1 MPEAADCS
9 GRVRLTVAD
18 AGAWRTWL
26 DEHEDGSDGVW
37 LTLAKKGA
45 HAPTSLTYREA
56 LDEALC
62 SEWIDGRKNSIDGAT
77 FRQHFTPRRRRSLWS
92 ARNVEL
98 VAALTAAG
106 RMRDRGRAEV
116 DRARADGRWDR
127 AYAGAATIEVPA
139 DLLEALQA
147 SPTAAHLDALAITF
161 TLEGPLDSLF
171 TKATVELADRDPEVA
186 EAARCAYRRLED
198 EYAGCIEQAQ
208 TAGEVDAALDARA
221 LATYFVAV
229 TRGME
234 VLGTAG
240 ADRSVLLGV
249 GRAAF
254 TLLT

>member
-62 SEWIDGRKNSIDGAT
+62 SGWIDGRKNSIDGAT

-127 AYAGAATIEVPA
+127 AYAGAATIEVPT

-147 SPTAAHLDALAITF
+147 SPMADASFRALGSSTRYPIVLDVTSASTAT
-161 TLEGPLDSLF
+161 T
-171 TKATVELADRDPEVA
+171 R
-186 EAARCAYRRLED
+186 AARFSRHVAK
-198 EYAGCIEQAQ
+198 
-208 TAGEVDAALDARA
+208 
-221 LATYFVAV
+221 LAT
-229 TRGME
+229 
-234 VLGTAG
+234 
-240 ADRSVLLGV
+240 DHSS
-249 GRAAF
+249 
-254 TLLT
+254 

>member
-62 SEWIDGRKNSIDGAT
+62 SGWIDGRKNSIDGAT

-116 DRARADGRWDR
+116 DRARADGRWDW

-147 SPTAAHLDALAITF
+147 SPTADASFRALSSSTRYPIVLDVTSAST
-161 TLEGPLDSLF
+161 
-171 TKATVELADRDPEVA
+171 ATTR
-186 EAARCAYRRLED
+186 AARFSRHVAK
-198 EYAGCIEQAQ
+198 
-208 TAGEVDAALDARA
+208 
-221 LATYFVAV
+221 LAT
-229 TRGME
+229 
-234 VLGTAG
+234 
-240 ADRSVLLGV
+240 DHSS
-249 GRAAF
+249 
-254 TLLT
+254 

>member
-1 MPEAADCS
+1 MPEAAAAS
-9 GRVRLTVAD
+9 GRVHLTAAD

-37 LTLAKKGA
+37 LTLAKKGK
-45 HAPTSLTYREA
+45 HAPTSLTYPEA

-62 SEWIDGRKNSIDGAT
+62 SGWIDGRKNAIDRVT

-127 AYAGAATIEVPA
+127 AYAGAATIEVPT

-147 SPTAAHLDALAITF
+147 SPVADASFRALGSSTRYPIVLDVASARTAT
-161 TLEGPLDSLF
+161 T
-171 TKATVELADRDPEVA
+171 R
-186 EAARCAYRRLED
+186 AARISRHVAK
-198 EYAGCIEQAQ
+198 
-208 TAGEVDAALDARA
+208 
-221 LATYFVAV
+221 LAT
-229 TRGME
+229 
-234 VLGTAG
+234 
-240 ADRSVLLGV
+240 DHSS
-249 GRAAF
+249 
-254 TLLT
+254 

>member
-1 MPEAADCS
+1 MPEAAASS
-9 GRVRLTVAD
+9 GRVHLTVAD
-18 AGAWRTWL
+18 AGAWRAWL

-62 SEWIDGRKNSIDGAT
+62 SGWIDGRKNSIDDAT

-127 AYAGAATIEVPA
+127 AYAGAATIEVPT

-147 SPTAAHLDALAITF
+147 SPVADASFRAVSRSTRYPIVLDVTSARTAT
-161 TLEGPLDSLF
+161 TR
-171 TKATVELADRDPEVA
+171 ATRISRHVA
-186 EAARCAYRRLED
+186 K
-198 EYAGCIEQAQ
+198 
-208 TAGEVDAALDARA
+208 
-221 LATYFVAV
+221 LAT
-229 TRGME
+229 
-234 VLGTAG
+234 
-240 ADRSVLLGV
+240 DHSS
-249 GRAAF
+249 
-254 TLLT
+254 

>member
-62 SEWIDGRKNSIDGAT
+62 SGWIDGRKNSIDGAT
-77 FRQHFTPRRRRSLWS
+77 FRQRFTPRRRRSLWS

-147 SPTAAHLDALAITF
+147 SPTADASFRAQSSSTRYPIVLDVTSAST
-161 TLEGPLDSLF
+161 
-171 TKATVELADRDPEVA
+171 ATTR
-186 EAARCAYRRLED
+186 AARISRHVAK
-198 EYAGCIEQAQ
+198 
-208 TAGEVDAALDARA
+208 
-221 LATYFVAV
+221 LAT
-229 TRGME
+229 
-234 VLGTAG
+234 
-240 ADRSVLLGV
+240 DHSS
-249 GRAAF
+249 
-254 TLLT
+254 